1 MSATSAPLLDDVRS
15 LVVPATDA
23 LGELAAQA
31 GEGKP
36 SWRARFVRAAIHDP
50 QAAKILRGRG
60 DEAPAAARIVHAV
73 VAGLD
78 HLPAH
83 IVRGRA
89 ALMTH
94 IITPACAEHEEQ
106 AARDTTTARWQ
117 ATGDFLSAAITG
129 MLQAPVTQTRQPP
142 R

>member
-1 MSATSAPLLDDVRS
+1 
-15 LVVPATDA
+15 
-23 LGELAAQA
+23 
-31 GEGKP
+31 
-36 SWRARFVRAAIHDP
+36 
-50 QAAKILRGRG
+50 
-60 DEAPAAARIVHAV
+60 
-73 VAGLD
+73 
-78 HLPAH
+78 
-83 IVRGRA
+83 
-89 ALMTH
+89 MTH